1 MCLVFCIAFLLT
13 PSPPAEAQTGGAFPH
28 FPWGARFV
36 ALGGGGGPA
45 DDAFAAV
52 YNPAAVRGCGARQL
66 GVHQMKPFDVPITGM
81 AWCGGAGPAAA
92 AAARADAAASGTG
105 AIAAGAAGAGA
116 AGGGDDADAA
126 VGDAGFIVAE
136 GSPGRWAW
144 GGRVIVRQ
152 SPPGLGFDYNTYQ
165 IGLTAGYE
173 QPLGR
178 GRLTLGGTFKLLVVS
193 IEGTG
198 AMDETVPGYAL
209 DVGAGLDVPLAAGGA
224 GPGAG
229 GLPGGRVFQRLAIDA
244 AAVDVISRLHYRS
257 GVVEPGSAP
266 VYRLAAALAGP
277 RLTAGVTAHWRD
289 GEASFGAGVE
299 LAVYQAPSPADV
311 LQRAAVR
318 GGFGPD
324 GSAVGLGMVVGGFA
338 VDYAYRLGEDQD
350 AHVISTAVRF

>member
-1 MCLVFCIAFLLT
+1 LPLA
-13 PSPPAEAQTGGAFPH
+13 PSPPAGAQPGGAFPH

-52 YNPAAVRGCGARQL
+52 YNPAAVRGCVARQL

-92 AAARADAAASGTG
+92 A
-105 AIAAGAAGAGA
+105 
-116 AGGGDDADAA
+116 GGGDDADAA
-126 VGDAGFIVAE
+126 VGDAGFIAAE

-209 DVGAGLDVPLAAGGA
+209 DIGAGLDVPLAAGGA
-224 GPGAG
+224 GRGAG

-257 GVVEPGSAP
+257 GVV
-266 VYRLAAALAGP
+266 
-277 RLTAGVTAHWRD
+277 
-289 GEASFGAGVE
+289 
-299 LAVYQAPSPADV
+299 
-311 LQRAAVR
+311 
-318 GGFGPD
+318 
-324 GSAVGLGMVVGGFA
+324 
-338 VDYAYRLGEDQD
+338 
-350 AHVISTAVRF
+350 